1 MRFLKNFSPNQRKQ
15 LSTAALIVFAWVL
28 FFGLGFTK
36 SWGELENKEFDFL
49 TVFTSSGKSSLPI
62 TIVGIDEASFSTM
75 GIQWPWPRGLHAR
88 LIERLSKGGAAVIA
102 FDLVFSERSNP
113 VEDQKFA
120 KAIKKAGTVILAAD
134 QAYEET
140 LFTKQWTRVEPLQLF
155 RDNGGVAGLTTVA
168 LDSDLVIRQVPDSQD
183 AFWRKVIN
191 AFQQARP
198 GLIPELQFKPNSLI
212 RYLGPTHTYPYVSYS
227 QVVNGDKSI
236 PADFFQDQI
245 VLVGRDVRAS
255 PEAGAAQADT
265 FSTPF
270 LNYTKWLTPGVEI
283 HATIIENII
292 NQQTISKAGHETVIL
307 LLTAI
312 ALLSVAG
319 VIRWHPL
326 YSGLY
331 FLLLLAGMAGLAWR
345 LFEHYNYWLP
355 VASAMSAVITIYIGM
370 AMLSYFLERQRGRE
384 IKSAFSRYVSAD
396 VVNEMIAHPERLKLG
411 GERRELTLLFS
422 DMAGFTSISEKLQP
436 DVVAKLINAYL
447 TEMTKVVMAY
457 EGTVDKF
464 IGDAVM
470 AFWGAPLEDELQ
482 ALHACEAARD
492 MQAAMAGLVPL
503 YEEHGVHAVAIRIG
517 VHSGV
522 ATVGNMGSEARF
534 DYTAL
539 GDTVN
544 LAARLEGVNKLYGTG
559 ILISADTVKRIG
571 GKLPLRPVDKVRV
584 KGKQQ
589 PVEIFTIS
597 ENVELN
603 LLTRRAIDEYRSRNW
618 DASVALWAEITRQN
632 PGDTIAGVY
641 LERIQEFREQE
652 FSADW
657 DGSVALDKM

>member
-1 MRFLKNFSPNQRKQ
+1 MRFFRNLSSRQHKQ
-15 LSTAALIVFAWVL
+15 LTTAALIVFAWVL
-28 FFGLGFTK
+28 FLGLGFTK
-36 SWGELENKEFDFL
+36 SWGELENKEFDYL

-75 GIQWPWPRGLHAR
+75 GIQWPWPRSLHAR

-102 FDLVFSERSNP
+102 FDLVFSEKSNP
-113 VEDQKFA
+113 AEDQKFA

-155 RDNGGVAGLTTVA
+155 RNNGAVAGLTTVA

-191 AFQQARP
+191 AFQQVRP
-198 GLIPELQFKPNSLI
+198 GLIPEIQFKPGSMI
-212 RYLGPTHTYPYVSYS
+212 RYLGPTHTFPYVSYS

-245 VLVGRDVRAS
+245 VLIGRDVRAS

-292 NQQTISKAGHETVIL
+292 NQQTISKAGRETVIL
-307 LLTAI
+307 LLTA
-312 ALLSVAG
+312 AMLLAAAG

-345 LFEHYNYWLP
+345 LFDHYNYWLP
-355 VASAMSAVITIYIGM
+355 VASAMSAIITIYIGM

-384 IKSAFSRYVSAD
+384 IKSAFSHYVSAH
-396 VVNEMIAHPERLKLG
+396 VVEELIAHPERLRLG

-436 DVVAKLINAYL
+436 DIVAKLINAYL

-470 AFWGAPLEDELQ
+470 AFWGAPLEDELH

-492 MQAAMAGLVPL
+492 MQVAMARLIPM
-503 YEEHGVHAVAIRIG
+503 YEEHGVHAVTIRIG

-534 DYTAL
+534 NYTAL

-544 LAARLEGVNKLYGTG
+544 LASRLEGVNKLYGTG
-559 ILISADTVKRIG
+559 ILISADTAKQIG
-571 GKLPLRPVDKVRV
+571 DKLPLRPVDKVRV

-603 LLTRRAIDEYRSRNW
+603 LLTKRAIAEYRSRNW
-618 DASVALWAEITRQN
+618 DASVALWAEITRQY
-632 PGDTIAGVY
+632 PADSIASVY
-641 LERIQEFREQE
+641 LKRIQEFREQE
-652 FSADW
+652 FSDDW
-657 DGSVALDKM
+657 NGSVALDKM